1 MGLFTEVLLL
11 PLAPVRSVIW
21 VADRMRETAEN
32 ELRDP
37 AMLRARLA
45 LLNEAYE
52 QGQIGE
58 EEFEREEERL
68 LDLLESRPGGAPAAT
83 DVRRPPGIH
92 S

>member
-11 PLAPVRSVIW
+11 PLAPVRRAIG
-21 VADRMRETAEN
+21 VAGRLQDAAEN

-37 AMLRARLA
+37 AVLRARLA

-58 EEFEREEERL
+58 DEFEREEERL
-68 LDLLESRPGGAPAAT
+68 LDLLETRPGSPTART
-83 DVRRPPGIH
+83 DALRPPGTR
-92 S
+92 

>member
-21 VADRMRETAEN
+21 VAGRLQDAAEN

-37 AMLRARLA
+37 AVLRARLT

-58 EEFEREEERL
+58 DEFEREEERL
-68 LDLLESRPGGAPAAT
+68 LDLLETRPGSPTART
-83 DVRRPPGIH
+83 DALRPPGTR
-92 S
+92 

>member
-21 VADRMRETAEN
+21 VADRLQEAAEN

-45 LLNEAYE
+45 LLNDAYE
-52 QGQIGE
+52 QGEIE
-58 EEFEREEERL
+58 EAEFEREEEHL
-68 LDLLESRPGGAPAAT
+68 LDLLESRPAAART
-83 DVRRPPGIH
+83 DVPRPPGMR
-92 S
+92 

>member
-21 VADRMRETAEN
+21 VTDRLQEAAEN

-37 AMLRARLA
+37 AVLRARLA

-58 EEFEREEERL
+58 AEFEREEERV
-68 LDLLESRPGGAPAAT
+68 LDLLESRPAPART
-83 DVRRPPGIH
+83 DVRQPPGMR
-92 S
+92 

>member
-11 PLAPVRSVIW
+11 PLAPVRSAIW
-21 VADRMRETAEN
+21 VAGRLQDAAEN

-37 AMLRARLA
+37 AVLRARLA

-58 EEFEREEERL
+58 DEFEREEERL
-68 LDLLESRPGGAPAAT
+68 LDLLETRPGSPTART
-83 DVRRPPGIH
+83 DALRPPGTR
-92 S
+92 

>member
-21 VADRMRETAEN
+21 VAERLQETAEN

-37 AMLRARLA
+37 AVLRARLA

-52 QGQIGE
+52 QGHIGDD
-58 EEFEREEERL
+58 EFEREEERL
-68 LDLLESRPGGAPAAT
+68 LDLLETRPGAPVART
-83 DVRRPPGIH
+83 DALRPPGTR
-92 S
+92 